1 MFFRGW
7 VHVLLGTEQ
16 GIHLDNFQLKL
27 KFKLGF
33 NKLTVNGT
41 KSSEVV
47 HSDLGD
53 HSDGGGGGYSDLVGS
68 FRFAGSV
75 VEVKCLSASG
85 FKTILSEAKLQK

>member
-7 VHVLLGTEQ
+7 VHVLLGTQQ

-53 HSDGGGGGYSDLVGS
+53 HSDGEGAFRLVGS
-68 FRFAGSV
+68 FRFADSV
-75 VEVKCLSASG
+75 VEVKCLFASG

>member
-7 VHVLLGTEQ
+7 VHVLLGTQQ

-41 KSSEVV
+41 KSSEIV

-53 HSDGGGGGYSDLVGS
+53 HSDGGGA
-68 FRFAGSV
+68 FRFSGVIQICRFCCGGEMSV
-75 VEVKCLSASG
+75 CLG
-85 FKTILSEAKLQK
+85 FQNNTL